1 MLGSLRSRVLSGMG
15 LLLVLVLA
23 LAMLAV
29 NTISALDKLVSGQLA
44 SMLEIAQVGAGLVST
59 SNSQIRAADQ
69 YLTHPSDS
77 LRKAFLTHGDSA
89 YSYQRRYQQLS
100 SLGNND
106 RIVLN
111 RIADVQARIEV
122 AYGRAFALTD
132 LGRPEEARAAAEQA
146 RAPATTLTE
155 DVQRLSD
162 SQSKSAL
169 RGQQELQRETQQ
181 RRTILWLLFSG
192 ALAFGLGGRERAAE
206 LIEQWTRPRSET
218 DENVTRSK
226 SVF

>member
-77 LRKAFLTHGDSA
+77 LRLAFLTHGDSA
-89 YSYQRRYQQLS
+89 YAYQRRYQQLP

-111 RIADVQARIEV
+111 RIAVVQARIEV
-122 AYGRAFALTD
+122 AYGRAFA
-132 LGRPEEARAAAEQA
+132 
-146 RAPATTLTE
+146 
-155 DVQRLSD
+155 
-162 SQSKSAL
+162 
-169 RGQQELQRETQQ
+169 
-181 RRTILWLLFSG
+181 
-192 ALAFGLGGRERAAE
+192 
-206 LIEQWTRPRSET
+206 
-218 DENVTRSK
+218 
-226 SVF
+226 